1 MSEMNILIH
10 KNKINS
16 FLEVK
21 FATLRTWKEKMIFK
35 TYLFKATLD
44 ILIAIKLTTT
54 LLTQ

>member
-1 MSEMNILIH
+1 MNILIH
-10 KNKINS
+10 KSKISS

-21 FATLRTWKEKMIFK
+21 FATLRTWEEKMIFK

-44 ILIAIKLTTT
+44 ILSAIKLTTT